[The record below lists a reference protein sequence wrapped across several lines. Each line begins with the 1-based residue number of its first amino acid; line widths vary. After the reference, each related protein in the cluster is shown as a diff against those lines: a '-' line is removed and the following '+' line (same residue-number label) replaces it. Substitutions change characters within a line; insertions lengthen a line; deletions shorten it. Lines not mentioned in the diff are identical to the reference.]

1 MLLKEVFPY
10 LTLASCQHGV
20 SQTCKLIIAQ
30 LRMKSISWKALSPFL
45 FSETG
50 SESKQNRSHSYKVQ
64 KCMCI
69 HLFFWHHLK
78 WSISMN
84 KCGNVSCSL
93 KELSE
98 ISNFNFQL
106 WIFSEEEHIGV
117 VILDFCDISVN
128 VAKIG
133 QSVAWLQEKGKEYG
147 NVLTN
152 PPLMVILMMIL
163 PISQNCFVYQPGL
176 VKRSQEIYLYNGIS
190 KQPQICTK
198 NKTSFEDFKSKVAVR
213 HVY

>member
-106 WIFSEEEHIGV
+106 WIVSEEEHIGV

-133 QSVAWLQEKGKEYG
+133 QSVRLVVGKRQRIWQCSDESTTDGDPSDDPTNFLELFCLSAW
-147 NVLTN
+147 
-152 PPLMVILMMIL
+152 
-163 PISQNCFVYQPGL
+163 SC
-176 VKRSQEIYLYNGIS
+176 
-190 KQPQICTK
+190 
-198 NKTSFEDFKSKVAVR
+198 
-213 HVY
+213 